1 MRNMSA
7 SRWVPAYD
15 IYELVEQPTKYVV
28 SITHE
33 DRFTPGSDE
42 VRAVSGR
49 RVSDA
54 RILEEFT
61 RLAHPKTDSAD
72 LFNFIN
78 SFGALGGMLDY
89 LPSDL
94 ARVIPQEMT
103 TEERDYPARLVC
115 GTGAP
120 VVNLGPKTALTTIE
134 LYRDIASLVVAA
146 LALDTALQ
154 AHGDHPWH
162 SYVRRRGI
170 EESLRDL
177 ELRGFRVLDV
187 AILSALAE
195 NPAPP
200 ETGNRELDAT
210 ACFLARYGSRDLVDA
225 VSRVPET
232 PGIRRAELLA
242 RAQAYRN
249 YWKRSTA
256 LRSVCRQ
263 RKHRSNGI
271 CGKRTSAA
279 FRTSPHGSW
288 PQRGSRQKCPYT
300 KNAFAWYSHR

>member
-94 ARVIPQEMT
+94 AGVTRCMT
-103 TEERDYPARLVC
+103 GQDRSTSYSEGRKPVASALHSVPLCAPAQD
-115 GTGAP
+115 
-120 VVNLGPKTALTTIE
+120 TTI
-134 LYRDIASLVVAA
+134 
-146 LALDTALQ
+146 
-154 AHGDHPWH
+154 PN
-162 SYVRRRGI
+162 VRR
-170 EESLRDL
+170 
-177 ELRGFRVLDV
+177 
-187 AILSALAE
+187 LSAV
-195 NPAPP
+195 
-200 ETGNRELDAT
+200 R
-210 ACFLARYGSRDLVDA
+210 
-225 VSRVPET
+225 
-232 PGIRRAELLA
+232 
-242 RAQAYRN
+242 
-249 YWKRSTA
+249 
-256 LRSVCRQ
+256 
-263 RKHRSNGI
+263 
-271 CGKRTSAA
+271 
-279 FRTSPHGSW
+279 
-288 PQRGSRQKCPYT
+288 
-300 KNAFAWYSHR
+300 